1 MVDDLITAVV
11 TTSPAPLHPSTE
23 HIEAVLDSIRY
34 HLPTCEIVIVAD
46 GGDGPDYDEYLRR
59 LVWLCNTKYSN
70 TVPVLMD
77 DWQHQASCSRKALE
91 FVRTPLILYVE
102 HDAPLCPDPI
112 EWGLLTQHLLIGAS
126 QMIRFH
132 YEGRIHPE
140 HLHLMLDTEPRGN
153 LPMVRTIQWSQRP
166 HLATT
171 AFYSRILAEHFPL
184 TAKAF
189 IEDKMHSIIQ
199 NAYSQYGVP
208 GWAQYGMW
216 IYHPKG
222 PHIKRSDHLDS
233 RAGAEKAPAYLE

>member
-23 HIEAVLDSIRY
+23 HIETVLDSIRY
-34 HLPTCEIVIVAD
+34 HLPSCEIVIVAD
-46 GGDGPDYDEYLRR
+46 GGEGDHYAEYLRR

-77 DWQHQASCSRKALE
+77 DWQHQASCTRKALE
-91 FVRTPLILYVE
+91 FVQTPLILYVE
-102 HDAPLCPDPI
+102 HDTNLCPDPI

-153 LPMVRTIQWSQRP
+153 LPMIRTIQWSQRP

-171 AFYSRILAEHFPL
+171 ALYSRILNEHFPP

-189 IEDKMHSIIQ
+189 IEDKMHSVVQ
-199 NAYSQYGVP
+199 NSYSQHGVP

-216 IYHPKG
+216 IYNPKG

-233 RAGAEKAPAYLE
+233 RAGAEKAPAYIE